1 MYVNF
6 AILCYSQR
14 ARQIKRAEREK
25 KESEELE
32 RQSKYPKHVIVNEKA
47 INSQPIAKY
56 QVRYYLWLSY
66 TMSLSMQQTTM
77 S

>member
-1 MYVNF
+1 MSPVVDIFY
-6 AILCYSQR
+6 YSQR

-56 QVRYYLWLSY
+56 QVC
-66 TMSLSMQQTTM
+66 
-77 S
+77 

>member
-1 MYVNF
+1 MSPIVD
-6 AILCYSQR
+6 ILYCSQR

-56 QVRYYLWLSY
+56 QVCQTCNSQRESY
-66 TMSLSMQQTTM
+66 QQPA
-77 S
+77 